1 MSNALPKNRGKDHIR
16 RIRLSPYLNEL
27 HSVLPIVHHIVA
39 VQTTKYV
46 AFLLRHWDMIEH
58 DDSLDLYQRRENK
71 DKTMIRG
78 MIVVIMMVMTK

>member
-1 MSNALPKNRGKDHIR
+1 MSNASPKDDGKDQIR

-27 HSVLPIVHHIVA
+27 HSVLPIVLHIVA

-58 DDSLDLYQRRENK
+58 DDSLDLYISKTRKQR
-71 DKTMIRG
+71 
-78 MIVVIMMVMTK
+78 